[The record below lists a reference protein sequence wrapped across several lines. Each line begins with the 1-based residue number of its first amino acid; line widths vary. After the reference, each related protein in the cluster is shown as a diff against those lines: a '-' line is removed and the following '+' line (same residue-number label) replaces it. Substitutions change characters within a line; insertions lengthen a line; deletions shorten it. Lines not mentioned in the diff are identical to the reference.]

1 MEYKALRWLDALL
14 TPAERPMR
22 VSPFTFGVCP
32 GCRRLRA
39 VASPRCETCGST
51 RAVPEDA

>member
-1 MEYKALRWLDALL
+1 MEFKVLRWLDGLL

-22 VSPFTFGVCP
+22 IASFTIGVCP

-39 VASPRCETCGST
+39 VASVRCETCGST